1 MTVPG
6 LSLEPGLPYRVP
18 SHRGLV
24 LLLPYLACARWAG
37 PVLDETGRADCFGSP
52 SREPPKPACQTQY
65 GYSAVIGV
73 RQPRVQRPRRAFWIW
88 EDGTGRWSITT
99 ELEED
104 THPFNG
110 TLVFSL
116 FPNRREM
123 SSSPRWI
130 PPPRALIQAE
140 AQDCQQGVWSS

>member
-1 MTVPG
+1 MRQVGQTAVGAQQESPQSPPVKPNMVIL
-6 LSLEPGLPYRVP
+6 LSSE
-18 SHRGLV
+18 S
-24 LLLPYLACARWAG
+24 
-37 PVLDETGRADCFGSP
+37 GSLG
-52 SREPPKPACQTQY
+52 SR
-65 GYSAVIGV
+65 
-73 RQPRVQRPRRAFWIW
+73 RPRKAFWIW

-104 THPFNG
+104 PHPYNG

-116 FPNRREM
+116 FPNRGAM